1 MSIIEYRN
9 YDPLDGTKR
18 ASMQIE
24 NKQTHG
30 TSSIEHVIYDTPN
43 GTTKM
48 ASM

>member
-1 MSIIEYRN
+1 MNGSKTAI
-9 YDPLDGTKR
+9 
-18 ASMQIE
+18 MQIE